1 MDRRE
6 PWMLVLVLVWAE
18 GHLRLSC
25 LPHDPSSPAA
35 AAHIAPVSRTLIS
48 FVDDVKSKL
57 PLVVVA
63 VVYNYGKEQYSTVL
77 LHINDTIIR

>member
-35 AAHIAPVSRTLIS
+35 AAHIAPVSH
-48 FVDDVKSKL
+48 DVKSVL

-63 VVYNYGKEQYSTVL
+63 VVYSYGKE
-77 LHINDTIIR
+77 

>member
-1 MDRRE
+1 
-6 PWMLVLVLVWAE
+6 MLVLVLVWAE